1 MSVENKQSL
10 AFVVS
15 DINFFFSHRIELAKK
30 LSGKFEIFVFTDCS
44 KKDKSELLKF
54 SFIKFIHIK
63 TRLNK
68 NRLLNILSMIRYVIS
83 LIALLKSNKI
93 KNVLYITLESSMI
106 GAVASR
112 FLEIKNF
119 FVISGIYVLSEKK
132 VIKSIAIAIFS
143 LFKSTKNKFIFQN
156 DEDQLFFEE
165 MLGKGHY
172 SCVIKGNGINLS
184 SINFNPINNVG
195 TVKFLF
201 ASNLFYSK
209 GVADFYN
216 AALNL
221 INSNYKADF
230 FIAGAYKKNHPLSIK
245 ESLYKN
251 IERSEVINYVGAWDQ
266 KTFQENIY
274 DYHVFVFPSFGEG
287 MPLAVL
293 EAMASG
299 RALICSN
306 VPGCNSCIHKDFNG
320 YFCEANS
327 IESLT
332 ESMKKIIDNK
342 HQISNMGAHSRIMIE
357 KEFNLNKI
365 YKKYLDT
372 ISE

>member
-1 MSVENKQSL
+1 MSIENKQSL

-15 DINFFFSHRIELAKK
+15 DINFFFSHRIDLAKK
-30 LSGKFEIFVFTDCS
+30 LSDKFEIFVFTDCS

-54 SFIKFIHIK
+54 NFIKFIHLK
-63 TRLNK
+63 TRLN
-68 NRLLNILSMIRYVIS
+68 NNILLNILSVICYGIN

-112 FLEIKNF
+112 FLAIKNF
-119 FVISGIYVLSEKK
+119 FVISGAYVLKEKRIFK
-132 VIKSIAIAIFS
+132 LIAITIFS
-143 LFKSTKNKFIFQN
+143 LFKSSKNKFIFQN
-156 DEDQLFFEE
+156 NEDQLFFEE
-165 MLGKGHY
+165 MLGEGHY
-172 SCVIKGNGINLS
+172 STVIKGNGIDLS
-184 SINFNPINNVG
+184 NINFNPINNVD

-221 INSNYKADF
+221 KNFNYGADF
-230 FIAGAYKKNHPLSIK
+230 FIAGAYKKNHPLSVK

-287 MPLAVL
+287 MPLTVL

-306 VPGCNSCIHKDFNG
+306 VPGCNSCIHKDLNG
-320 YFCEANS
+320 YFCVANS
-327 IESLT
+327 TESLT

-342 HQISNMGAHSRIMIE
+342 HQISNMGAHSRIIIE

-365 YKKYLDT
+365 YKEYLDT
-372 ISE
+372 IGA

>member
-1 MSVENKQSL
+1 MSIENKQSL

-15 DINFFFSHRIELAKK
+15 DINFFFSHRIDLAKK
-30 LSGKFEIFVFTDCS
+30 LSDNFEIFVFTDCS
-44 KKDKSELLKF
+44 EKNKSELLKF
-54 SFIKFIHIK
+54 NFIKFIHLK

-68 NRLLNILSMIRYVIS
+68 NRLLNILSMIRYGID

-106 GAVASR
+106 GAFASR

-119 FVISGIYVLSEKK
+119 FVISGIYGLSEKK

-172 SCVIKGNGINLS
+172 SCVIKGSGINLP
-184 SINFNPINNVG
+184 SINFKPINNVG

-221 INSNYKADF
+221 KNSDYSADF
-230 FIAGAYKKNHPLSIK
+230 FIAGAYKKNHQLSIK

-251 IERSEVINYVGAWDQ
+251 IERSEVINYLGAWDQ
-266 KTFQENIY
+266 KTFLKNLY
-274 DYHVFVFPSFGEG
+274 DYHVFVLPSFGEG
-287 MPLAVL
+287 IPLAVM

-306 VPGCNSCIHKDFNG
+306 VPGCNSCI
-320 YFCEANS
+320 
-327 IESLT
+327 
-332 ESMKKIIDNK
+332 IDNK
-342 HQISNMGAHSRIMIE
+342 NGYLCEPRSSESLIQSMQKIVNNKDRISEMGECSRKMVE
-357 KEFNLNKI
+357 KEFKLELI
-365 YKKYLDT
+365 YKQFYSVINL
-372 ISE
+372 

>member
-1 MSVENKQSL
+1 MSIENKQSL

-15 DINFFFSHRIELAKK
+15 DINFFFSHRIDLAEK
-30 LSGKFEIFVFTDCS
+30 LSDDFEIFVFTDCS

-54 SFIKFIHIK
+54 NFIKFIHLK
-63 TRLNK
+63 ARLNK
-68 NRLLNILSMIRYVIS
+68 NRLVNILSVIRYVIS

-112 FLEIKNF
+112 FLQIKNF
-119 FVISGIYVLSEKK
+119 FVISGIYVLREKK
-132 VIKSIAIAIFS
+132 AIKSIAIGIFS

-165 MLGKGHY
+165 MLGEGHY
-172 SCVIKGNGINLS
+172 SHVIKGNGINLS
-184 SINFNPINNVG
+184 TINFNPIDNAG

-221 INSNYKADF
+221 KNSDYSADF
-230 FIAGAYKKNHPLSIK
+230 FIAGAYKKNHQLSIK

-251 IERSEVINYVGAWDQ
+251 IVRSEVINYVGAWDQ
-266 KTFQENIY
+266 KTFHENIN

-306 VPGCNSCIHKDFNG
+306 VPGCNSCIHKDLNG

-327 IESLT
+327 TESLT

-365 YKKYLDT
+365 YKKYLD
-372 ISE
+372 IIRA